1 MEKLTYEEF
10 LRNKVKVQN
19 DVGINPDTVEIPDI
33 LKPHQKDSLR
43 FALRCGRALLALS
56 FGLGKTI
63 IQGSLAKIA
72 HEKTGQK
79 TLTICP
85 LGVRQEFTH
94 PSTGEPN
101 RAYPADLGVH
111 YQYCTTDSEI
121 EEATSPYIITNYE
134 RVRDGDIIPDKHNFC
149 LVSLDEASII
159 GNLGTKT
166 YAQFETLL
174 ENIPYKYICTATPA
188 PNEYRQLIYYANI
201 LGVMTNGE
209 ALAQPLNAKVLTPT
223 GWKQMGDIKVGD
235 YVISQNGKGTLVVKV
250 YPREKEEIYEVEF
263 SDGAKTRCTLEHLWV
278 TKTQLER
285 NNEKQWNTRNPDKER
300 WFEYKLRSTEDIIET
315 IKTKHNGNN
324 HSIPTVCPVE
334 FDERKLLVDPY
345 LMGIALG
352 DGCIRKTSVSITTN
366 DEYIVREIDRIVSTI
381 GLSTKKIVS
390 KNRCNQYAISSN
402 TGSYGGVGKHTNEVL
417 NGFNAYGLLEKR
429 SWEKYIPEDYKIN
442 TVENRISILQGLM
455 DSDGSIDKQSRTSF
469 LTTSEVLAQDF
480 IFLVQSLGGITHIT
494 QKYPHKSIGK
504 VNGRDVIGKR
514 KQYKINFSLPE
525 SINPFRLP
533 RKANRVRQKQEKS
546 TTRFITSIL
555 PVGKEKT
562 QCIAIDNDSHLYVT
576 DDFIV
581 THNTR
586 FFGRDV
592 NKAGNLQLLPQYEEE
607 FWLWVSTWALFL
619 YKPSDLGYS
628 DVGYE
633 LPELNVYWHRL
644 PVDHTQIWNEV
655 DNKGQY
661 KMLSMASGSINDMHK
676 DKHRT
681 MLDRMAKAKE
691 IVDSY
696 PETGKHNGILLWH
709 DYEYERQ
716 EIEHTLRGYDLKTVY
731 GSQDLEKREQAIVDF
746 QDGKYRI
753 LATKPVIAG
762 SGCNFQHW
770 SHVNVFLGVS
780 YKWKDFIQSVHRTHR
795 FMQSH
800 PVDLHIIYS
809 ESEDG
814 IVSVL
819 KEKWEKHNK
828 LTKKMQLIVQE
839 YGLSKKALEDSM
851 QKTLGV
857 PRREMNSTLYK
868 AYNNDNTLE
877 TRNMPENSVD
887 LIVTSIPFDNHYEYT
902 TVVNDFSF
910 NDNNF
915 KKPLTSGFW
924 QQMDYLTPEL
934 LRVTKPGR
942 KAVIHVKDRI
952 LYSYQVDHGL
962 TSTFPFS
969 DETVMHFISHG
980 WVYEGRRTI
989 VTDVVRENNSTYRLG
1004 YSEMSKDASKM
1015 GSGLPE
1021 YLLTFRKPNT
1031 DKSQQYADERVNKI
1045 KYGKDMSGFSIL
1057 DISLGNSIGG
1067 GRGYFECG
1075 NCGHQ
1080 GLELEKD
1087 FDFVEKDRLYTKYQC
1102 PECGQYLIFYSR
1114 AKWQIDAH
1122 SFWQSNGN
1130 ILIPKEWYDYD
1141 AHAGRMETLDFK
1153 GNLSASY
1160 LQEPPVSHNDMV
1172 WDDVVFMQCLNS
1184 NQTRRRVT
1192 NHVCPLPLD
1201 IVRRAIML
1209 YSNFNETV
1217 YDPFAGLFTVP
1228 YLAIQLGRIGMGCE
1242 LNSDYYNDGVVY
1254 CNEAEQKKLAPTL
1267 FDLLKLT
1274 EETN

>member
-1 MEKLTYEEF
+1 LEKLSYDEF
-10 LRNKVKVQN
+10 LRRKVKVQK
-19 DVGINPDTVEIPDI
+19 DVGINPDTVEIPNI
-33 LKPHQKDSLR
+33 LKQHQKDSLR

-63 IQGSLAKIA
+63 IQASLAKIA

-101 RAYPADLGVH
+101 RAYPADIGVH

-166 YAQFETLL
+166 YAQFEELL
-174 ENIPYKYICTATPA
+174 QNIPYKYICTATPA

-209 ALAQPLNAKVLTPT
+209 AL
-223 GWKQMGDIKVGD
+223 
-235 YVISQNGKGTLVVKV
+235 
-250 YPREKEEIYEVEF
+250 
-263 SDGAKTRCTLEHLWV
+263 
-278 TKTQLER
+278 
-285 NNEKQWNTRNPDKER
+285 
-300 WFEYKLRSTEDIIET
+300 
-315 IKTKHNGNN
+315 
-324 HSIPTVCPVE
+324 
-334 FDERKLLVDPY
+334 
-345 LMGIALG
+345 
-352 DGCIRKTSVSITTN
+352 
-366 DEYIVREIDRIVSTI
+366 
-381 GLSTKKIVS
+381 
-390 KNRCNQYAISSN
+390 
-402 TGSYGGVGKHTNEVL
+402 
-417 NGFNAYGLLEKR
+417 
-429 SWEKYIPEDYKIN
+429 
-442 TVENRISILQGLM
+442 
-455 DSDGSIDKQSRTSF
+455 
-469 LTTSEVLAQDF
+469 
-480 IFLVQSLGGITHIT
+480 
-494 QKYPHKSIGK
+494 
-504 VNGRDVIGKR
+504 
-514 KQYKINFSLPE
+514 
-525 SINPFRLP
+525 
-533 RKANRVRQKQEKS
+533 
-546 TTRFITSIL
+546 
-555 PVGKEKT
+555 
-562 QCIAIDNDSHLYVT
+562 
-576 DDFIV
+576 
-581 THNTR
+581 TR

-644 PVDHTQIWNEV
+644 PVDHTQVWSEA
-655 DNKGQY
+655 DNHGQY
-661 KMLSMASGSINDMHK
+661 KMLSMASGSVNDMHK

-696 PETGKHNGILLWH
+696 PETGNHNGILLWH

-731 GSQDLEKREQAIVDF
+731 GSQDLEKREQSIVDF

-770 SHVNVFLGVS
+770 SHVNIFLGVS
-780 YKWKDFIQSVHRTHR
+780 YKFKDFIQSVHRTHR

-828 LTKKMQLIVQE
+828 LTKKMQGIVQE

-857 PRREMNSTLYK
+857 PRRERTSTLYK

-910 NDNNF
+910 NDNDF
-915 KKPLTSGFW
+915 REPLTSGFW

-934 LRVTKPGR
+934 LRVLKPGR

-969 DETVMHFISHG
+969 DETVMHFIKHG

-1031 DKSQQYADERVNKI
+1031 DKSQQYADDRIIKI
-1045 KYGKDMSGFSIL
+1045 KYNQGEKT
-1057 DISLGNSIGG
+1057 
-1067 GRGYFECG
+1067 FECG
-1075 NCGHQ
+1075 NCGYK
-1080 GLELEKD
+1080 GASLEKD
-1087 FDFVEKDRLYTKYQC
+1087 FEFAEGEKLYTKYQC
-1102 PECGQYLIFYSR
+1102 PECGQYLLFYSR

-1141 AHAGRMETLDFK
+1141 AHADRMEALDFK

-1201 IVRRAIML
+1201 IVRRSIIL
-1209 YSNFNETV
+1209 YSNFNDTV

-1228 YLAIQLGRIGMGCE
+1228 YLSIQLGRIGVGCE
-1242 LNSDYYNDGVVY
+1242 LNADYYNDGVVY
-1254 CNEAEQKKLAPTL
+1254 CNEAEQKRLAPTL

>member
-1 MEKLTYEEF
+1 MTYDEF
-10 LRNKVKVQN
+10 LRNKVKVQK

-63 IQGSLAKIA
+63 IQASLAKIA
-72 HEKTGQK
+72 HENTGQK

-121 EEATSPYIITNYE
+121 EAATSPYIITNYE

-166 YAQFETLL
+166 YAQFEELL
-174 ENIPYKYICTATPA
+174 QNIPYKYICTATPA

-209 ALAQPLNAKVLTPT
+209 AL
-223 GWKQMGDIKVGD
+223 
-235 YVISQNGKGTLVVKV
+235 
-250 YPREKEEIYEVEF
+250 
-263 SDGAKTRCTLEHLWV
+263 
-278 TKTQLER
+278 
-285 NNEKQWNTRNPDKER
+285 
-300 WFEYKLRSTEDIIET
+300 
-315 IKTKHNGNN
+315 
-324 HSIPTVCPVE
+324 
-334 FDERKLLVDPY
+334 
-345 LMGIALG
+345 
-352 DGCIRKTSVSITTN
+352 
-366 DEYIVREIDRIVSTI
+366 
-381 GLSTKKIVS
+381 
-390 KNRCNQYAISSN
+390 
-402 TGSYGGVGKHTNEVL
+402 
-417 NGFNAYGLLEKR
+417 
-429 SWEKYIPEDYKIN
+429 
-442 TVENRISILQGLM
+442 
-455 DSDGSIDKQSRTSF
+455 
-469 LTTSEVLAQDF
+469 
-480 IFLVQSLGGITHIT
+480 
-494 QKYPHKSIGK
+494 
-504 VNGRDVIGKR
+504 
-514 KQYKINFSLPE
+514 
-525 SINPFRLP
+525 
-533 RKANRVRQKQEKS
+533 
-546 TTRFITSIL
+546 
-555 PVGKEKT
+555 
-562 QCIAIDNDSHLYVT
+562 
-576 DDFIV
+576 
-581 THNTR
+581 TR

-644 PVDHTQIWNEV
+644 PVDHTQIWNEA
-655 DNKGQY
+655 DNHGQY
-661 KMLSMASGSINDMHK
+661 KMLSMASGSVNDMHK

-681 MLDRMAKAKE
+681 MLDRMAEAKK
-691 IVDSY
+691 IIDSY
-696 PETGKHNGILLWH
+696 PETGNHNGILLWH

-716 EIEHTLRGYDLKTVY
+716 EIESTLRGYDIKTVY
-731 GSQDLEKREQAIVDF
+731 GSQDLEKREQSIVNF

-770 SHVNVFLGVS
+770 SHVNIFLGVS
-780 YKWKDFIQSVHRTHR
+780 YCYDDQTEILTRNGWKKFSELNKEISVATVNQETLNFEWQKPTDIIYEKYSGKMIHFSNRGFDLLVTPNHNMFVKRCENRYRTSSGKFELVEAKSISGRYRVNEFRMMSTAIWKDNSENVNSVNIEGFGSIDIETFIMLSGWYISEGWCQKDGSIISLAQSVKKPENRQEIIDVIKKIGINYTEYKDDIKSFNKKIAQFLINTFGDSSHAKHIPEWIKNLPINLLVLLRDTMCKGDGTYRKDKYIVYTTVSKQLADDFQEICIKTGIRAYFKESNYVTSYDKEKTFTVYNVNMSNINTTPYISNKPKEIEYNGYIGCVSVPNRTVIVRRNGKAVVSGNSFKNFIQSVHRTHR

-857 PRREMNSTLYK
+857 PRRERNSTLYK

-910 NDNNF
+910 NDNDF
-915 KKPLTSGFW
+915 REPLTSGFW

-969 DETVMHFISHG
+969 DETVMHFLKHG

-1031 DKSQQYADERVNKI
+1031 DKSQQYADDRIIKI
-1045 KYGKDMSGFSIL
+1045 KYNQGEK
-1057 DISLGNSIGG
+1057 N
-1067 GRGYFECG
+1067 FECG
-1075 NCGHQ
+1075 NCGYK
-1080 GLELEKD
+1080 GASLEKD
-1087 FDFVEKDRLYTKYQC
+1087 FEFAEGEKLYTKYQC
-1102 PECGQYLIFYSR
+1102 PECGQYLLFYSR

-1201 IVRRAIML
+1201 IVRRSIIL

-1228 YLAIQLGRIGMGCE
+1228 YLAIQLGRIGIGCE
-1242 LNSDYYNDGVVY
+1242 LNADYYNDGVVY

>member
-1 MEKLTYEEF
+1 LEKLTYDEF
-10 LRNKVKVQN
+10 LRNKVKVQK
-19 DVGINPDTVEIPDI
+19 DVGINPDTVEIPEI

-43 FALRCGRALLALS
+43 FALRRGRALLALS

-63 IQGSLAKIA
+63 LQASLAKTA
-72 HEKTGQK
+72 SDKTGQK

-94 PSTGEPN
+94 TSTGEPN
-101 RAYPADLGVH
+101 RAYPADIGIH

-121 EEATSPYIITNYE
+121 ENATSQHIITNYE
-134 RVRDGDIIPDKHNFC
+134 RVRDGNIIPDKHNFC
-149 LVSLDEASII
+149 LVTMDEASII

-166 YAQFETLL
+166 YAQFEMLL
-174 ENIPYKYICTATPA
+174 KDIPLRYICTATPA

-209 ALAQPLNAKVLTPT
+209 AL
-223 GWKQMGDIKVGD
+223 
-235 YVISQNGKGTLVVKV
+235 
-250 YPREKEEIYEVEF
+250 
-263 SDGAKTRCTLEHLWV
+263 
-278 TKTQLER
+278 
-285 NNEKQWNTRNPDKER
+285 
-300 WFEYKLRSTEDIIET
+300 
-315 IKTKHNGNN
+315 
-324 HSIPTVCPVE
+324 
-334 FDERKLLVDPY
+334 
-345 LMGIALG
+345 
-352 DGCIRKTSVSITTN
+352 
-366 DEYIVREIDRIVSTI
+366 
-381 GLSTKKIVS
+381 
-390 KNRCNQYAISSN
+390 
-402 TGSYGGVGKHTNEVL
+402 
-417 NGFNAYGLLEKR
+417 
-429 SWEKYIPEDYKIN
+429 
-442 TVENRISILQGLM
+442 
-455 DSDGSIDKQSRTSF
+455 
-469 LTTSEVLAQDF
+469 
-480 IFLVQSLGGITHIT
+480 
-494 QKYPHKSIGK
+494 
-504 VNGRDVIGKR
+504 
-514 KQYKINFSLPE
+514 
-525 SINPFRLP
+525 
-533 RKANRVRQKQEKS
+533 
-546 TTRFITSIL
+546 
-555 PVGKEKT
+555 
-562 QCIAIDNDSHLYVT
+562 
-576 DDFIV
+576 
-581 THNTR
+581 TR

-628 DVGYE
+628 DIGYE

-644 PVDHTQIWNEV
+644 PVDHTQIWNEI
-655 DNKGQY
+655 DNHGQY

-681 MLDRMAKAKE
+681 MLDRMAEAKK
-691 IVDSY
+691 IIDSY
-696 PETGKHNGILLWH
+696 PETGNYNGILLWH

-716 EIEHTLRGYDLKTVY
+716 EIEKTLHGYDLKTVY
-731 GSQDLEKREQAIVDF
+731 GSQDLEKREQAIIDF

-770 SHVNVFLGVS
+770 SHVNIFLGVS
-780 YKWKDFIQSVHRTHR
+780 YKFKDFIQSVHRTNR
-795 FMQSH
+795 FMQPY

-809 ESEDG
+809 ESEDH
-814 IVSVL
+814 IVSIL

-828 LTKKMQLIVQE
+828 LTKKMQVIVQD

-857 PRREMNSTLYK
+857 PRLERKQTLYT
-868 AYNNDNTLE
+868 AVNNDNISE
-877 TRNMPENSVD
+877 TRNMAESSVD

-915 KKPLTSGFW
+915 KEPLTSGFW
-924 QQMDYLTPEL
+924 EQMDYLTPEL
-934 LRVTKPGR
+934 LRVLKPGR

-969 DETVMHFISHG
+969 DETVMHFIKHG

-1031 DKSQQYADERVNKI
+1031 DSTKQYADDRIIKI
-1045 KYGKDMSGFSIL
+1045 KYDQSEKV
-1057 DISLGNSIGG
+1057 
-1067 GRGYFECG
+1067 FECG
-1075 NCGHQ
+1075 NCGYK
-1080 GLELEKD
+1080 GASLETD
-1087 FDFVEKDRLYTKYQC
+1087 FEFVEGERLYTKYQC
-1102 PECGQYLIFYSR
+1102 PECEQYLLFYSR

-1130 ILIPKEWYDYD
+1130 ILIPKKLYDYE
-1141 AHAGRMETLDFK
+1141 AHTDRMEVMDFK

-1160 LQEPPVSHNDMV
+1160 LQEPPESHNDMV
-1172 WDDVVFMQCLNS
+1172 WDDVIFMQCLNS
-1184 NQTRRRVT
+1184 NQSRRRVT

-1201 IVRRAIML
+1201 IVRRAIIL
-1209 YSNFNETV
+1209 YSNFDEVV

-1228 YLAIQLGRIGMGCE
+1228 YLAIQLGRIGYGCE
-1242 LNSDYYNDGVVY
+1242 LNSDYFNDGNLY
-1254 CNEAEQKKLAPTL
+1254 CSEAEQKRLAPTL
-1267 FDLLKLT
+1267 FYLLKLT